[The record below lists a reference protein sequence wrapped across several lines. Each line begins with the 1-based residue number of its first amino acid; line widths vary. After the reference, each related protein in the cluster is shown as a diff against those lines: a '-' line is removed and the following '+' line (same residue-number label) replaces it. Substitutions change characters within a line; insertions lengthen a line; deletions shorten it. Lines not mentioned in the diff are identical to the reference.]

1 VHDAGVVEPN
11 KTVKGRVFTG
21 GAAEGEGK
29 DECNRLE
36 LDVPKRSVKQSQS
49 VVGIIATKRIVTSPS
64 SMSCVPLG
72 VGTQTNRNN
81 KRASQRMFRQIDR
94 HLSWK
99 ARLTF
104 MSHHLP
110 HQQHHPRLLARI
122 NQLITTSCMMMNGTN
137 PSPAY
142 LRSKE

>member
-36 LDVPKRSVKQSQS
+36 LDVPKRSVKRSQS

-81 KRASQRMFRQIDR
+81 KCASQQIVSTNR
-94 HLSWK
+94 RTYILEG
-99 ARLTF
+99 
-104 MSHHLP
+104 
-110 HQQHHPRLLARI
+110 
-122 NQLITTSCMMMNGTN
+122 TSDVYESSPDASATSSSSAGSY
-137 PSPAY
+137 PSAH
-142 LRSKE
+142 